1 MESPGRPASRWRTV
15 SVVGALLLVATL
27 VPAPVRDPPRP
38 TPLHL
43 DKAFHFL
50 SHAAFTAAFVAT
62 LDERRRSQYGV
73 AAAVLV
79 STVYGVALERLQERI
94 PGRRY
99 ETGDVVASALGSV
112 LAGLVAHRR
121 RRPAEQRP

>member
-1 MESPGRPASRWRTV
+1 V
-15 SVVGALLLVATL
+15 CVIGALLLVATL

-50 SHAAFTAAFVAT
+50 SHAVFTAAFVAT
-62 LDERRRSQYGV
+62 LEERRRSRLGV
-73 AAAVLV
+73 ASAVLV

-112 LAGLVAHRR
+112 LGGVATHRR
-121 RRPAEQRP
+121 R